1 MVSAR
6 PLVNKGLIKRVG
18 SGNSISVWEDPWI
31 PASCP
36 RPATGHGA
44 ISTLIFG
51 EDVPIILGIPTSR
64 TGKPD
69 SMGWFFTKSGRYTV
83 KSGYVLAQ
91 QILDEAN
98 PIKYGPD
105 IRARL
110 QSRGLQ
116 IDPQCVRCGMAPET
130 VNHMLFEC
138 PPALQVW
145 ALSPIPTALDHFP
158 TGGLFTNIAHLFWN
172 LPNDERMGMYPWLL
186 WFIWKARNDK
196 VFSNDDSD
204 PNDIINHAASEAV
217 AWRTAQERQEVTL
230 VWRGI
235 RLSYLPEVKSV
246 RLMDHGKP
254 QIPERV

>member
-1 MVSAR
+1 MYAEATTLHLASVNGCVS
-6 PLVNKGLIKRVG
+6 VG
-18 SGNSISVWEDPWI
+18 
-31 PASCP
+31 
-36 RPATGHGA
+36 
-44 ISTLIFG
+44 
-51 EDVPIILGIPTSR
+51 
-64 TGKPD
+64 
-69 SMGWFFTKSGRYTV
+69 
-83 KSGYVLAQ
+83 
-91 QILDEAN
+91 
-98 PIKYGPD
+98 
-105 IRARL
+105 ARL

-217 AWRTAQERQEVTL
+217 AWRTAQETRGHTGLEGNPAELSRQRRGISPLQAELEAL
-230 VWRGI
+230 VWAMQCMLRQKKLTI
-235 RLSYLPEVKSV
+235 VFETDCSDVVKMVSKPEEW
-246 RLMDHGKP
+246 P
-254 QIPERV
+254 AFAQY